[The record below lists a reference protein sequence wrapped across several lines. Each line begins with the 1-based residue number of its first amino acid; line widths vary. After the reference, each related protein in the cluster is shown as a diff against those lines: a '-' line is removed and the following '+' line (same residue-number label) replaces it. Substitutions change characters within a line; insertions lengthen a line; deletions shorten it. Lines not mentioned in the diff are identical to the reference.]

1 MLCDECQKEP
11 ACVHITKVINQQ
23 KIEKHLCEQCAQK
36 SGEIIGKGIN
46 NIFSSKFSVHD
57 FLKEMFNYTLPD
69 NARQTL
75 EPVCSECG
83 LSYSEFSRS
92 GKFGCSG
99 CYQAFGGQLE
109 PLIKRIHGT
118 AAHTG
123 KVPKRGGMR
132 FGLEQRIKRLRQELE
147 QHVTREEYEQAARLR
162 DEIRVLEKQLASPE
176 QNQESKGGM
185 TDA

>member
-11 ACVHITKVINQQ
+11 ACVHITKIINQQ

-36 SGEIIGKGIN
+36 SGEIIGKGIS
-46 NIFSSKFSVHD
+46 NIFGSKFSVHD
-57 FLKEMFNYTLPD
+57 FLKEMFDYAVQD
-69 NARQTL
+69 NAPQTL

-83 LSYSEFSRS
+83 LSYSEFCQS

-99 CYQAFGGQLE
+99 CYQAFSGQLE

-123 KVPKRGGMR
+123 KVPKRSGRRLGV
-132 FGLEQRIKRLRQELE
+132 EQQIKHLRQELE
-147 QHVTREEYEQAARLR
+147 QHVAREEYEQAAKLR
-162 DEIRVLEKQLASPE
+162 DEIKALERQLAGPE
-176 QNQESKGGM
+176 ANLG
-185 TDA
+185 

>member
-36 SGEIIGKGIN
+36 AGEIMSKGI
-46 NIFSSKFSVHD
+46 IFSSKFSIHD
-57 FLKEMFNYTLPD
+57 FLKEMFDYTLTE
-69 NARQTL
+69 NARPTL
-75 EPVCSECG
+75 EPVCSDCG
-83 LSYSEFSRS
+83 LSYSEFCQS

-99 CYQAFGGQLE
+99 CYQAFAGQLE

-123 KVPKRGGMR
+123 KVPKRGGR
-132 FGLEQRIKRLRQELE
+132 RLGVEQQIKRLRHKLE
-147 QHVTREEYEQAARLR
+147 QHVTHEEYELAAQLR
-162 DEIRVLEKQLASPE
+162 DEIKILERQLVADSDASE
-176 QNQESKGGM
+176 Q
-185 TDA
+185 